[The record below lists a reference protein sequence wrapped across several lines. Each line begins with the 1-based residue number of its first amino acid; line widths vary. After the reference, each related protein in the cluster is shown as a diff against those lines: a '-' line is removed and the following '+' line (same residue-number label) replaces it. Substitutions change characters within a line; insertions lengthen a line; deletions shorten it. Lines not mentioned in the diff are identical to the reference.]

1 MRDKK
6 NSPDLF
12 PKTRLIFFGI
22 SIATNIFVVYKFML
36 KRPTRNIRFTPSG
49 IVRKDYLVFIYSRF
63 LYMGFC
69 PNLIAAQTEGITL
82 IQVIRTIS

>member
-1 MRDKK
+1 MSAKK

-22 SIATNIFVVYKFML
+22 SIARNVFVVHKFML
-36 KRPTRNIRFTPSG
+36 KRSARNIRFTPSG
-49 IVRKDYLVFIYSRF
+49 IVQKDYLVFIYLRF
-63 LYMGFC
+63 LYMALC